1 MTHYRAWKEGCFVYF
16 IKPVGKPGPIKIGCS
31 QTPDARLESINA
43 WAPYPLEMLVSI
55 SGSFELERRLHTCFS
70 AFHSHGEW
78 FHPSDE
84 LARGIEALK
93 NGKPV
98 EEAFDLSRE
107 GVTIWRLKRCK
118 KIWTEDRK
126 IRRGYQT
133 KVCFAVR
140 KLTKEAPDG
149 VWFSEPKHISEIFE
163 RTLGGK
169 ALTAND
175 RLSLDEFLKHPKKY
189 VKRNGKPEKWPTVTP

>member
-1 MTHYRAWKEGCFVYF
+1 MTHYRSWKEGCYVYF

-31 QTPDARLESINA
+31 QSPDARLESINA
-43 WAPYPLEMLVSI
+43 WAPHPLEMLVSI
-55 SGSFELERRLHTCFS
+55 PGSFELERRLHTCFS

-84 LARGIEALK
+84 MARGIEALK
-93 NGKPV
+93 NGVPI

-118 KIWTEDRK
+118 TIWTEDRK
-126 IRRGYQT
+126 VRRGYQT

-140 KLTKEAPDG
+140 KLTKAAPEG
-149 VWFSEPKHISEIFE
+149 VWFSEPQEITDIFE

-169 ALTAND
+169 ALSDAD
-175 RLSLDEFLKHPKKY
+175 KSFLDEFLKQPKKF
-189 VKRNGKPEKWPTVTP
+189 VKRYGKPEKWPSLT